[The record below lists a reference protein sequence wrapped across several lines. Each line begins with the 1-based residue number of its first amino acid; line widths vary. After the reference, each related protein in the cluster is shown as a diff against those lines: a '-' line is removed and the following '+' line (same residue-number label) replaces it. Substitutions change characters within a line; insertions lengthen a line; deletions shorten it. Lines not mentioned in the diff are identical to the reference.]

1 MNSDIIKLANKRA
14 LNHLNKGAKL
24 MILETNRLA
33 LREFVESDWKTVL
46 DYQNDP
52 RYLRF
57 YPWQRRTEAEVRA
70 FIQIFIEWQNYIK
83 RYKFQWALTL
93 KDSGQLIGNIGIR
106 KENFSDHKADIG
118 YEINPEFWGQGYA
131 SEAAL
136 AVRNF
141 GFRKLGLH
149 RIWAHCLEENRASRR
164 VLEKIGLRLEGILRE
179 DEFFKERYWNTCL
192 YAILITEAA

>member
-1 MNSDIIKLANKRA
+1 MV
-14 LNHLNKGAKL
+14 
-24 MILETNRLA
+24 LETKRLG

-70 FIQIFIEWQNYIK
+70 FVQNFIEWQNYLQ
-83 RYKFQWALTL
+83 RYKFQWALIL

-106 KENFSDHKADIG
+106 KENSSDHQAEIG
-118 YEINPEFWGQGYA
+118 YEINPKFWGQGYA

-141 GFRKLGLH
+141 GFQKLGLH
-149 RIWAHCLEENRASRR
+149 RIWAHCLEENSASRR
-164 VLEKIGLRLEGILRE
+164 VLEKIGMRLEGTLR
-179 DEFFKERYWNTCL
+179 DNEFFKERYWNTCL
-192 YAILITEAA
+192 YAILINEVA